1 MNMNI
6 VKIQNPEKEYPFN
19 MGKKWTDEEESL
31 LLEELNK
38 NMNIEI
44 ISQIH
49 KRTIGGINSR
59 RREIVYKMY
68 LKKIDMEEIIKQTKL
83 DYECIRE
90 TIERRKKNNKK
101 KIKARHEIKNWI
113 SIESEIS
120 EIKK

>member
-1 MNMNI
+1 M
-6 VKIQNPEKEYPFN
+6 VKTEKEYPFN

-38 NMNIEI
+38 NMDIEI

-68 LKKIDMEEIIKQTKL
+68 LKKIDMEEIIKRTKL

-90 TIERRKKNNKK
+90 TIERRQIK
-101 KIKARHEIKNWI
+101 KIGFQ
-113 SIESEIS
+113 
-120 EIKK
+120 